1 MADINNQTE
10 NYYDNEGSG
19 WKIASIIL
27 GVLLIGSIAFGVM
40 YYNRHNDAS
49 HRALD
54 LSTQLDNTRTQ
65 LQGELTTLNAAYD
78 DQIVKNDTLS
88 ADLQKKVAEVE
99 DLQGRIAEAKK
110 ALSSSKSH
118 AKQIQNRLN
127 QMEELKVALE
137 KDIATLRDENVAL
150 AASNHD
156 LNTELTTTKDEVVNL
171 NTKVMSLTAANS
183 KLTSRLKI
191 LAPAGFRADNFT
203 VTSEDR
209 KDKLTTKG
217 KRIDEITVRFDL
229 NNIPE
234 EFQGNR
240 EIYLVLTEFNGNP
253 VAVVPG
259 KEVNLNFGEETV
271 NVKAAD
277 LERVTLK
284 DRQSVT
290 MSFEPTDDLTPGTY
304 NLMVYSDNGYLGS
317 TGFMVS
323 K

>member
-1 MADINNQTE
+1 MTDINNQIE
-10 NYYDNEGSG
+10 NPDNQGLG
-19 WKIASIIL
+19 WKVASIIM

-49 HRALD
+49 HRAMD

-65 LQGELTTLNAAYD
+65 LQGELATLNTAYD

-88 ADLQKKVAEVE
+88 AELQQKVAEVE
-99 DLQGRIAEAKK
+99 DLQARIDK
-110 ALSSSKSH
+110 ARKDLKSSQ
-118 AKQIQNRLN
+118 ANNKQIKARLD
-127 QMEELKVALE
+127 QMEELKIALE
-137 KDIATLRDENVAL
+137 KDIATLRDENVSL
-150 AASNHD
+150 AASNHE
-156 LNTELTTTKDEVVNL
+156 LNTELTSTKDEVVNL

-183 KLTSRLKI
+183 KLTNRLKI

-203 VTSEDR
+203 VTSADR
-209 KDKLTTKG
+209 RDKLTSKG
-217 KRIDEITVRFDL
+217 KRIDEITVKFDL

-259 KEVNLNFGEETV
+259 KEVNLTFGDQPV
-271 NVKAAD
+271 NVRAAD
-277 LERVTLK
+277 LEQLNLK
-284 DRQSVT
+284 ERQSVT
-290 MSFEPTDDLTPGTY
+290 MSFEPTDDLNPGTY
-304 NLMVYSDNGYLGS
+304 NVMVYADNGYLGS
-317 TGFMVS
+317 TGFLVS

>member
-1 MADINNQTE
+1 MTDIDNQPE
-10 NYYDNEGSG
+10 NSDNQGLG
-19 WKIASIIL
+19 WKVASIIM

-40 YYNRHNDAS
+40 FYNRHNESA
-49 HRALD
+49 HKAAD

-65 LQGELTTLNAAYD
+65 LQGELATLNEAYTGE
-78 DQIVKNDTLS
+78 IATNDTLS
-88 ADLQKKVAEVE
+88 SKLQKKVAEVA
-99 DLQGRIAEAKK
+99 DLQERIATAKK
-110 ALSSSKSH
+110 SLNSSI
-118 AKQIQNRLN
+118 ANNKQIQARLA

-137 KDIATLRDENVAL
+137 KDIASLRDENVAL
-150 AASNHD
+150 ASSNHD
-156 LNTELTTTKDEVVNL
+156 LNTELTATKDEVINL

-183 KLTSRLKI
+183 KLTGRLKI

-203 VTSEDR
+203 VTSADK

-217 KRIDEITVRFDL
+217 KKIDEITVKFDL

-234 EFQGNR
+234 EFQGAR
-240 EIYLVLTEFNGNP
+240 EIYLVLTQFNGNP

-259 KEVNLNFGEETV
+259 KDVSLTFGEEAV
-271 NVKAAD
+271 NVHAAD
-277 LERVTLK
+277 LENVDLK
-284 DRQSVT
+284 ERQSMT
-290 MSFEPTDDLTPGTY
+290 MSFEPTDDLNPGTY

>member
-1 MADINNQTE
+1 MTDINNQIE
-10 NYYDNEGSG
+10 NSDNQGLG
-19 WKIASIIL
+19 WKVASIIL

-40 YYNRHNDAS
+40 YYNRHNAAS
-49 HRALD
+49 HRAMD

-65 LQGELTTLNAAYD
+65 LQGELATLNTAYD
-78 DQIVKNDTLS
+78 DQIIKNDTLS
-88 ADLQKKVAEVE
+88 SDLQKKVAEVE
-99 DLQGRIAEAKK
+99 DLQARIAK
-110 ALSSSKSH
+110 
-118 AKQIQNRLN
+118 AKQDLRSSVANNKQIKARLD

-137 KDIATLRDENVAL
+137 KDIAALRDENVSL
-150 AASNHD
+150 AASNHE

-183 KLTSRLKI
+183 KLTGRLKI

-203 VTSEDR
+203 VTSADKR
-209 KDKLTTKG
+209 DKLTSKG
-217 KRIDEITVRFDL
+217 KRIDEITVKFDL
-229 NNIPE
+229 NNIPD

-259 KEVNLNFGEETV
+259 KEVNLNFGDQVV
-271 NVKAAD
+271 NVRAAD
-277 LERVTLK
+277 LEKVNLK

-290 MSFEPTDDLTPGTY
+290 MSFEPTDDLNPGTY
-304 NLMVYSDNGYLGS
+304 NVMVYADNGYLGS
-317 TGFMVS
+317 TGFLVS